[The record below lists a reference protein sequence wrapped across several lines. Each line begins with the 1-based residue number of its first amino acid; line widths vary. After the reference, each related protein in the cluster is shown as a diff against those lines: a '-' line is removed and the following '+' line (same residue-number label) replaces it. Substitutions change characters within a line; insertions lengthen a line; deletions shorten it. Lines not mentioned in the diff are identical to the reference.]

1 MSGRR
6 GSDFLQRKQLLETR
20 MKGYRTLLF
29 SLAVAVVGVL
39 QSFDWAS
46 IIAPEQAGVALTVV
60 GVIGAA
66 LRFLTSTP
74 VGSSE

>member
-1 MSGRR
+1 
-6 GSDFLQRKQLLETR
+6 

-29 SLAVAVVGVL
+29 SLGVAIVGVL

-46 IIAPEQAGVALTVV
+46 VIPAEQAGVALTVV
-60 GVIGAA
+60 GVVGAA

-74 VGSSE
+74 VGSKE